1 LNEKLKLLKEK
12 EKYFKDAIA
21 LKEDF
26 DKDWE
31 KMMQELTNLDNK
43 KEELMETVD

>member
-12 EKYFKDAIA
+12 EKYFKDAMA

-26 DKDWE
+26 DKDRE
-31 KMMQELTNLDNK
+31 KMM
-43 KEELMETVD
+43 